1 MCQAV
6 LRKGARCK
14 GVYRFEAGAG
24 AFLVYLVVRVRKGS
38 NPCHN
43 LQQEQRGGTSQ
54 RGGKVGLFS
63 MGMKDNRSGK
73 NLAKSENI
81 GTHGS
86 GSRRRWIVDHIHIH
100 VVNNH
105 LHTARTSRRSQLM
118 QTSTVNW
125 HPFGIFF
132 ILRGGKH
139 KALLVK

>member
-1 MCQAV
+1 MHSWFTW
-6 LRKGARCK
+6 L
-14 GVYRFEAGAG
+14 F
-24 AFLVYLVVRVRKGS
+24 AFGRAAIPAITCNKSKEG
-38 NPCHN
+38 
-43 LQQEQRGGTSQ
+43 EQVKEGGQ
-54 RGGKVGLFS
+54 VGLWS
-63 MGMKDNRSGK
+63 MGMKDNKSGK